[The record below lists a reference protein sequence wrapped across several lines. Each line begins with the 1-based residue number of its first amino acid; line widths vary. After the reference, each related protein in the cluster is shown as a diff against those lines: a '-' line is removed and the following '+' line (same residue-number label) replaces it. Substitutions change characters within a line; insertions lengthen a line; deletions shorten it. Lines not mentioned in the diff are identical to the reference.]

1 MGVRTM
7 PVKKQSLLQALE
19 ELKHVLADD
28 AAGQGED
35 WSRRMSQALATLE
48 QFLRQHRA
56 TLSDAEGRVV
66 DVNTS
71 LNPSPGVARRADGL
85 RQDLDNLLNQAAKLR
100 GKLKTI
106 HPAAATDPSTAAGAL
121 PVAPEVGDATDF
133 SVFCERAEQ
142 LLEGLGRYDEEEAEL
157 IEDSV
162 TMDLG
167 AGD

>member
-1 MGVRTM
+1 M

-66 DVNTS
+66 DLDTS
-71 LNPSPGVARRADGL
+71 TNPSPGVARRADKLHQELDKLLGEAQTL
-85 RQDLDNLLNQAAKLR
+85 RE
-100 GKLKTI
+100 KLKAV
-106 HPAAATDPSTAAGAL
+106 HPSGGVETPSTDAGAL
-121 PVAPEVGDATDF
+121 PVAPEVGDRTDF
-133 SVFCERAEQ
+133 SVFCEQVEE
-142 LLEGLGRYDEEEAEL
+142 LLKELEHYNEEEVRL
-157 IEDSV
+157 IEDNI
-162 TMDLG
+162 TLDLG